1 MKQRT
6 RRVAVAAATLP
17 LLLGTTA
24 CGGEKQGTTAIVSAP
39 AVTPTTAETQ
49 KAAPVVVL
57 NRKTFVPAMTAAQ
70 ARLKSWRLVGKMMIN
85 GSPVLV
91 MSGLQTTKPAA
102 MAITATGRE
111 LDGKTARIVMVKN
124 TLYLSVPGVS
134 PAGKFVKLAAGETNE
149 LRSLVET
156 NDPTKTFEALGSA
169 LRGVTHSGSQRF
181 NGEKLQ
187 VYEVTVDVAKLLKAQ
202 GKKVAAGAP
211 RTATYTLWMDS
222 AHRVRELSFEFAQVT
237 VSMSLSDF
245 NKPVSIK
252 APPAGKIVRR

>member
-1 MKQRT
+1 MKQRA
-6 RRVAVAAATLP
+6 RRVAAAAATLP

-24 CGGEKQGTTAIVSAP
+24 CGGDKQVSTAIVSAP
-39 AVTPTTAETQ
+39 AVTPTAETQ

-102 MAITATGRE
+102 MALVVTGRE
-111 LDGKTARIVMVKN
+111 LDGKKARFVMVKN
-124 TLYLSVPGVS
+124 TVYLSVPGVS
-134 PAGKFVKLAAGETNE
+134 PAGKFVKLAPGEANE
-149 LRSLVET
+149 LRALVDT
-156 NDPTKTFEALGSA
+156 NDPTKNFEALGPA
-169 LRGVTHSGSQRF
+169 LRGVTHAGSQQF

-202 GKKVAAGAP
+202 GKKVPAGAP

-222 AHRVRELSFEFAQVT
+222 AHRVRELTFEFAQVS